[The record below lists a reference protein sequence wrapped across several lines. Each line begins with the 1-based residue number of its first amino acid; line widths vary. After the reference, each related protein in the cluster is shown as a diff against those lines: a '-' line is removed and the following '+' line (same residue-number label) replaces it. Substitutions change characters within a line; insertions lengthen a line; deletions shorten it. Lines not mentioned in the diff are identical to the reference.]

1 MTFPCTGASP
11 LGKFENGGNVCSL
24 YSEYKPAASRIVP
37 RIRAGPRAKLTPRS
51 MRVSVGTVRVSVV
64 VVAMDLC
71 LPAMWGGI
79 RDGYPEVAIE
89 THSTP
94 NLRPDGRPAASPRGR
109 GSGRALPTADD
120 PRRIRAD
127 DAGMDLAR
135 DADPRARRGRR
146 QARRGP
152 AGARPEQRGRGG
164 AVRAQRTPCTGA
176 ADRAD
181 GGDAPQRS
189 SAHLRIRP
197 SLGMA
202 RTLVA
207 GDVARPRA
215 AA

>member
-79 RDGYPEVAIE
+79 R
-89 THSTP
+89 
-94 NLRPDGRPAASPRGR
+94 
-109 GSGRALPTADD
+109 
-120 PRRIRAD
+120 AD

-146 QARRGP
+146 QARCGP
-152 AGARPEQRGRGG
+152 AGARPEHRCRL
-164 AVRAQRTPCTGA
+164 AVLRAQRTPCTGA